1 MFVAGQPLEF
11 DEKKY
16 MYIKLLH
23 DLKSLEKYHKL
34 ILVIQKWIFEA
45 DIVEKYLGVDMKET
59 NSKVTNIT
67 YIIAV
72 IICCILYEIYVF
84 YLDSLIYC
92 KTSISSESK
101 CTFQSKKA
109 LIESKSKL
117 LNVLNEIDLNL
128 K

>member
-1 MFVAGQPLEF
+1 
-11 DEKKY
+11 

-45 DIVEKYLGVDMKET
+45 DIVEKYLGADMKET

-67 YIIAV
+67 YIITI
-72 IICCILYEIYVF
+72 IICCILYKIYVF
-84 YLDSLIYC
+84 YLDTLIYC
-92 KTSISSESK
+92 KPSISSESK